1 MAGFTKLGFLDLRF
15 FLFLLMIGFELSFP
29 DSMVNLKN
37 LLDDRVDLFFLRN
50 FLVIGFSHFSFVSI
64 HESASS
70 VAKTIYS

>member
-37 LLDDRVDLFFLRN
+37 FLDDRVDLFF
-50 FLVIGFSHFSFVSI
+50 FLGIS
-64 HESASS
+64 
-70 VAKTIYS
+70 